1 MDNLC
6 DDMHSIKLFAS
17 QLFASQLLSSIQ
29 NIIFLSKNK
38 HDVVLLM
45 NMKDPK

>member
-6 DDMHSIKLFAS
+6 DDMHSIFTKLFAS
-17 QLFASQLLSSIQ
+17 QLFSSIQ
-29 NIIFLSKNK
+29 NVIFLRKNK

-45 NMKDPK
+45 NMKDPQ